1 MDTES
6 PAQRLSRRIG
16 ASHDRAVDPPEAE
29 DADQQSDVA
38 LARWLPDGPA
48 PRTLGDRVAA
58 LRADPGRAGVMA
70 LIGVGV
76 MAVLVTVFTVVRSP
90 DHPVS
95 AANLPPV
102 QMVSTASSPPAAPPG
117 PVVVSVVGLVNKPGL
132 VTLEAGGRV
141 ADAVELAGGALDGAD
156 LVGLNMARRVADGEQ
171 IIVGLAAPPGSPSPM
186 GSSVRSAGEPSGPAG
201 SARTAATAPGTAGTD
216 GSSGRGAVNLNTATA
231 DELDALPGVGPVTAA
246 AIIAWRDAN
255 GPFGSVDQL
264 GEVDGIG
271 PARLDKLRDLVVA

>member
-16 ASHDRAVDPPEAE
+16 PGLDRGVDGVEAE
-29 DADQQSDVA
+29 DADQQSDAA
-38 LARWLPDGPA
+38 LARWLPEGPA
-48 PRTLGDRVAA
+48 SRTLADRVAA

-70 LIGVGV
+70 LVGIGVI
-76 MAVLVTVFTVVRSP
+76 AVLVTVFTVVRSP

-102 QMVSTASSPPAAPPG
+102 QMVSTASSPSPAPPG

-141 ADAVELAGGALDGAD
+141 ADAVELAGGVLDGAD

-171 IIVGLAAPPGSPSPM
+171 IIVGLAAAPGSPSPM
-186 GSSVRSAGEPSGPAG
+186 GSSVSAAAEPSGGPGRA
-201 SARTAATAPGTAGTD
+201 STAATTGS
-216 GSSGRGAVNLNTATA
+216 GSSGGGGQVNLNTATA
-231 DELDALPGVGPVTAA
+231 EDLDALPGVGPVTAA

-255 GPFGSVDQL
+255 GPFSSVDQL
-264 GEVDGIG
+264 GDVDGIG

>member
-16 ASHDRAVDPPEAE
+16 AGHDRGTDPPEVA
-29 DADQQSDVA
+29 DADQPTDAA
-38 LARWLPDGPA
+38 LARWLPEGPA
-48 PRTLGDRVAA
+48 PRTFADRVAA

-70 LIGVGV
+70 LVAVGV

-90 DHPVS
+90 NHPVS

-102 QMVSTASSPPAAPPG
+102 QMVSTASSPPAAPQG
-117 PVVVSVVGLVNKPGL
+117 PVVVSVVGLVHKPGL
-132 VTLEAGGRV
+132 VTVEAGGRV

-186 GSSVRSAGEPSGPAG
+186 GSSVKSAAEPSGQPGPA
-201 SARTAATAPGTAGTD
+201 STAATTGSAG
-216 GSSGRGAVNLNTATA
+216 SRVNLNTATA
-231 DELDALPGVGPVTAA
+231 EDLDALPGVGPVTAA